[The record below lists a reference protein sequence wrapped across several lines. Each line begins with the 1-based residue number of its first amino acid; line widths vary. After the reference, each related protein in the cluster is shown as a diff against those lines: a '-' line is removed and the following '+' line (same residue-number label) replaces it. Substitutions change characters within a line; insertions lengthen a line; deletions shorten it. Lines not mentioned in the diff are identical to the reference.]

1 MLPGMKA
8 LLNFHP
14 LFVHFPIAF
23 WLGALAFEAAS
34 LWRANDEW
42 HRTAVRLLYFG
53 TFAAL
58 AAVSTGLAAQNSVE
72 PDQQIQSVLTQHKL
86 LMLITTAVAI
96 GLSLYAYQQRQ
107 KFSAAARRI
116 FLAGLIVLAIL
127 LTIGADRGGFLVFHF
142 AQSVNATT
150 SR

>member
-1 MLPGMKA
+1 MKA

-23 WLGALAFEAAS
+23 WLGALALEAAS

-42 HRTAVRLLYFG
+42 HRTAVRLLYLG

-58 AAVSTGLAAQNSVE
+58 AAVSTGLIAQNSVE
-72 PDQQIQSVLTQHKL
+72 PSQEIQAVLLQHKL
-86 LMLITTAVAI
+86 FMLVATTVAI
-96 GLSLYAYQQRQ
+96 ALSLYAYRERQ
-107 KFSAAARRI
+107 KFSAASRRI
-116 FLAGLIVLAIL
+116 FLAGLVILAIL
-127 LTIGADRGGFLVFHF
+127 LTFGADRGGFLVFHY

-150 SR
+150 TR